1 MALALGTRL
10 GAYEILSLLG
20 IGGMGE
26 VYRGRDVR
34 LERDVAIKILP
45 SDVAAD
51 PDRLARF
58 EREAHALAALN
69 HPHIVM
75 IFSIEHANDIRFITM
90 ELVEGRSLD
99 KLILS
104 EGVSCPEFFDIATS
118 LADALSAAHRKHIIH
133 RDLKPSNIMVRDDG
147 RLKVLD
153 FGLARM
159 VDADAAR
166 SVSGALWHE
175 GIIRG
180 AT

>member
-1 MALALGTRL
+1 MSCWAASALTISRPIVPVAPITMIRIWRSPADYTDRRRISADSVALALGTRL

-75 IFSIEHANDIRFITM
+75 IFSIEHINDIRFITM

-99 KLILS
+99 KLIAS
-104 EGVSCPEFFDIATS
+104 EGVSCPEF
-118 LADALSAAHRKHIIH
+118 
-133 RDLKPSNIMVRDDG
+133 
-147 RLKVLD
+147 
-153 FGLARM
+153 
-159 VDADAAR
+159 
-166 SVSGALWHE
+166 
-175 GIIRG
+175 
-180 AT
+180 